1 MRRPGA
7 LVLVLAFVLT
17 WVPSRADAQ
26 ELHKVADSLYAIV
39 GQGGNIGV
47 SAGEDGVFMIDDQFA
62 PLTERI
68 RGLISEVTD
77 QPIRF
82 LVNTHFHGDHTG
94 GNENLGR
101 AGVLIFA
108 HDKVRQRLLQ
118 IGAPK
123 EALPVVTFNDTT
135 TFHMNGQT
143 VHVLH
148 VDRAHTDGDSM
159 IHFREADV
167 IHMGDVYFNGFYP
180 FIDLR
185 AGGSLQ
191 GTIAAV
197 DVALGLAGENTR
209 IIPGHGPIS
218 NRSEL
223 VAYREMLV
231 RARDGVKPLIE
242 DGRTVEEVIAA
253 KPTANLDP
261 DWADGFIR
269 PAQFVRMIYSSL
281 AR

>member
-26 ELHKVADSLYAIV
+26 ELHKVADGLYAIV

-47 SAGEDGVFMIDDQFA
+47 SVGEDGVFIIDDQFA
-62 PLTERI
+62 PLTDRI

-101 AGVLIFA
+101 VGVLIFA
-108 HDKVRQRLLQ
+108 HDNVRQRLLQ
-118 IGAPK
+118 GGASK

-135 TFHMNGQT
+135 TFHMNGLT
-143 VHVLH
+143 LHVLH
-148 VDRAHTDGDSM
+148 VDSAHTDGDSM

-180 FIDLR
+180 FIDLG

-209 IIPGHGPIS
+209 IIPGHD
-218 NRSEL
+218 L
-223 VAYREMLV
+223 Q
-231 RARDGVKPLIE
+231 PL
-242 DGRTVEEVIAA
+242 
-253 KPTANLDP
+253 
-261 DWADGFIR
+261 
-269 PAQFVRMIYSSL
+269 
-281 AR
+281 